1 MKRTYILLAV
11 GAAVV
16 SSAFVLKTLLKG
28 PDQNAMDKKADPRQD
43 FYQYANGNWVK
54 NNPVP
59 ASETRWTSFNIVA
72 ERNNE
77 ILKKI
82 LEETAADMNA
92 PYGSSRQRVGDLY
105 RCMMDTVRLDKDG
118 FTPIKPL
125 LDEVDKIASYEDII
139 KNIAKQHRMGM
150 DPLFGF
156 GVSPD
161 VRNSEVYAVYT
172 SQSGL
177 GLPDRDYYLKDD
189 DKSKNI
195 RSKYVKHMMRMFELI
210 GYNKAEANTA
220 ALKIMEFETK
230 LAAVS
235 MTRLERRDIEKQY
248 NKKSLAELQK
258 LTPMFS
264 WDTYLT
270 ATGYKQKKFDSV
282 IVMQPQFMEQVSL
295 CFTDY
300 PLSSWKAYLK
310 WNILNT
316 AADMLSSDFQKQN
329 FAFYGTTLNGQKE
342 QKPRWKRAIG
352 TVNGFIGELLAQE
365 YVKVA
370 FTPESKKRVN
380 EMVDNLMAVYKKRL
394 ENVEWMSPET
404 RQRALEK
411 LSTMGRKLGYPEKWE
426 EYKGLEIKNDSYVNN
441 YLRVSEWQYTDN
453 MNKLGTPI
461 DRAKWGML
469 PQTVNAYYTPLLNE
483 IVFPAAI
490 LQPPFFNA
498 EAEDAVNYGSMG
510 AVIGHEISHGF
521 DDEGSKFDSKGNL
534 NNWWTAEDRAKFE
547 AKTKILVNQFNQFKV
562 MDSVFVNGELTL
574 GENIADL
581 AGLSVAFEAYM
592 LSLQNKPKE
601 NIDGL
606 TPEQRFFVGF
616 AQVWKNNARPE
627 FLRNQVMTD
636 PHSPGKFRVL
646 GPLSNMPE
654 FYNAFGVKQGDK
666 MWRAETERAK
676 IW

>member
-1 MKRTYILLAV
+1 MKKTYILLA
-11 GAAVV
+11 ATTIAV
-16 SSAFVLKTLLKG
+16 SSAFVMKVMLKG
-28 PDQNAMDKKADPRQD
+28 PDQSSMDKKADPRQD

-59 ASETRWTSFNIVA
+59 ASESRWTSFNIVA
-72 ERNNE
+72 ERNNDM
-77 ILKKI
+77 LRKI
-82 LEETAADMNA
+82 LEDAAADMSA
-92 PYGSSRQRVGDLY
+92 PYGSARQRVGDLY
-105 RCMMDTVRLDKDG
+105 RCIMDTVRLDKDG
-118 FTPIKPL
+118 YLPIKPL
-125 LDEVDKIASYEDII
+125 LQEVDAIANYEDII
-139 KNIAKQHRMGM
+139 KNVAKQHRTGM

-161 VRNSEVYAVYT
+161 VRNSEVYAVYA

-177 GLPDRDYYLKDD
+177 GLPDRDYYTKEDE
-189 DKSKNI
+189 KSQQI
-195 RSKYVKHMMRMFELI
+195 RTDYVKHIMRMFELI
-210 GYNKAEANTA
+210 GYNKAEANSA
-220 ALKIMEFETK
+220 ALKIMDFETR
-230 LAAVS
+230 LAKVS
-235 MTRLERRDIEKQY
+235 MTRVERRDIEKQY

-264 WDTYLT
+264 WETYFT
-270 ATGYKQKKFDSV
+270 ATGLKQKKFDSV
-282 IVMQPQFMEQVSL
+282 IVMQPKFMEQVSL
-295 CFTDY
+295 CFTDF
-300 PLSSWKAYLK
+300 PLSAWKAYLK

-316 AADMLSSDFQKQN
+316 TAGMLSSDLEKQN
-329 FAFYGTTLNGQKE
+329 FAFYSTTLSGQKE

-352 TVNGFIGELLAQE
+352 TVNGFIGELAAQE

-370 FTPESKKRVN
+370 FSPESKQRVN
-380 EMVDNLMAVYKKRL
+380 EMVNNLMAVYKKRL
-394 ENVEWMSPET
+394 ENVDWMSAET

-411 LSTMGRKLGYPEKWE
+411 LATMGRKLGYPDKWE

-441 YLRVSEWQYTDN
+441 FMRTSEWQYNDN
-453 MNKLGTPI
+453 INKLGTPI

-498 EAEDAVNYGSMG
+498 EADDAVNYGSMG

-521 DDEGSKFDSKGNL
+521 DDKGSKFDAKGNL
-534 NNWWTAEDRAKFE
+534 NNWWTAEDRTKFE
-547 AKTKILVNQFNQFKV
+547 AKTKILVNQFNKFKV
-562 MDSVFVNGELTL
+562 GDSLYVNGELTL

-581 AGLSVAFEAYM
+581 AGLSVAYEAYL
-592 LSLQNKPKE
+592 LSLEGKPKE
-601 NIDGL
+601 NMDGL
-606 TPEQRFFVGF
+606 SPEQRFFVGF

-627 FLRNQVMTD
+627 FTRNQVMTD

-654 FYNAFGVKQGDK
+654 FYNAFGVKEGDK
-666 MWRAETERAK
+666 MWRPETDRAK